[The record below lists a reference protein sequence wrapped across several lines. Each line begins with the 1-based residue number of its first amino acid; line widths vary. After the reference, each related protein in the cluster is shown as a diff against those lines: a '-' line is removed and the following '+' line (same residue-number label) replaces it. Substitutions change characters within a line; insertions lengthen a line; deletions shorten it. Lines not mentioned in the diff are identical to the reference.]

1 VPTYIPKADAVERR
15 WFVIDASGK
24 VLGKVATTAASVLSG
39 KRKPIY
45 TPFLDTG
52 DHVVVINAD
61 HVVLTGRKE
70 TEKVYRRHSGYL
82 GGLKTRSAKD
92 VRKERPTRIVEEAI
106 RGMLPKTK
114 LGRAMFLKLKVYA
127 GAKHPH
133 QAQKPQPLDAER
145 QRGEEARGQRSGA
158 APQPAGSRENK

>member
-1 VPTYIPKADAVERR
+1 MSRVGRKVLNWMPTYIPKATSLDRR

-24 VLGKVATTAASVLSG
+24 VLGKVATAAATVLTG
-39 KRKPIY
+39 KRKPTY

-61 HVVLTGRKE
+61 QVVLTGKKE
-70 TEKVYRRHSGYL
+70 TDKLYRHHSGFM
-82 GGLKTRSAKD
+82 GGLKSKMARDMRQEHPA
-92 VRKERPTRIVEEAI
+92 RIVEEAV

-114 LGRAMFLKLKVYA
+114 LGRAMFLKLKVYP

-133 QAQKPQPLDAER
+133 QAQKPQPL
-145 QRGEEARGQRSGA
+145 
-158 APQPAGSRENK
+158 NL

>member
-1 VPTYIPKADAVERR
+1 MPTYIPKADAIERR

-24 VLGKVATTAASVLSG
+24 VLGKVATAAADALSG

-52 DHVVVINAD
+52 DHVVVVNAD
-61 HVVLTGRKE
+61 QIVVTGRKE
-70 TEKVYRRHSGYL
+70 ENKVYRQHSGFM
-82 GGLKTRSAKD
+82 GGLKTKSVRE
-92 VRKERPTRIVEEAI
+92 VRKEHPVRLIEEAV

-114 LGRAMFLKLKVYA
+114 LGRAMFLKLKVYG

-133 QAQKPQPLDAER
+133 QAQKPQPL
-145 QRGEEARGQRSGA
+145 
-158 APQPAGSRENK
+158 NL

>member
-1 VPTYIPKADAVERR
+1 MPSTYIPKADALERR
-15 WFVIDASGK
+15 WFVIDASGQ
-24 VLGKVATTAASVLSG
+24 VLGKVATKAADCLTG

-70 TEKVYRRHSGYL
+70 GEKVYRHHSGFM
-82 GGLKTRSAKD
+82 GGLKSRTARE
-92 VRKERPTRIVEEAI
+92 VREKHPVRIVEEAV

-114 LGRAMFLKLKVYA
+114 LGRAMFLKLKVY
-127 GAKHPH
+127 GGPKHPH
-133 QAQKPQPLDAER
+133 QAQKPQSLTL
-145 QRGEEARGQRSGA
+145 
-158 APQPAGSRENK
+158 

>member
-1 VPTYIPKADAVERR
+1 MPTYIPKASSLDRR

-24 VLGKVATTAASVLSG
+24 VLGKVATAAATILTG
-39 KRKPIY
+39 KRKPTY

-61 HVVLTGRKE
+61 QVVLTGRKE
-70 TEKVYRRHSGYL
+70 TDKAYRHHSGFM
-82 GGLKTRSAKD
+82 GGLKSRAARD
-92 VRKERPTRIVEEAI
+92 VRAEHPKRIVEEAV

-114 LGRAMFLKLKVYA
+114 LGRAMFLKLKVYP

-133 QAQKPQPLDAER
+133 QAQKPQPLTL
-145 QRGEEARGQRSGA
+145 
-158 APQPAGSRENK
+158 

>member
-1 VPTYIPKADAVERR
+1 MPTYIPKATSLDRR

-24 VLGKVATTAASVLSG
+24 VLGKVATAVATVLTG
-39 KRKPIY
+39 KRKPTY

-61 HVVLTGRKE
+61 QVVLTGKKE
-70 TEKVYRRHSGYL
+70 TGKLYRHHSGFM
-82 GGLKTRSAKD
+82 GGLKSTMARD
-92 VRKERPTRIVEEAI
+92 VRQQHPARLVEEAV

-114 LGRAMFLKLKVYA
+114 LGRAMVLKLKVYP

-133 QAQKPQPLDAER
+133 QAQKPLPL
-145 QRGEEARGQRSGA
+145 
-158 APQPAGSRENK
+158 NL